1 MGEPYSLDDLAA
13 KNQQA
18 LYSLFRAIT
27 LSRGEFSLILMRCNY
42 QQLWEKYLEELAN
55 YLPSDYK
62 LIKINLSPQTTSIYS
77 SIADSITGNIAENAI
92 ENVAVNIG
100 DSITGNILG
109 KVEDSIADDI
119 TDNIASETGNN
130 LGKSSPDALIILG
143 LENVI
148 DLAGLLT
155 SANQIRDEFR
165 NKFPFPIILVVN
177 DRILTSLVRYAP
189 DFNNWAVTP
198 ISLQLNYLELV
209 NLLEVKV
216 NSIYHSPQ
224 QLQQYLTIQDLS
236 EETLELDFALRDLEK
251 YQYQLPPEL
260 SAKLEFV
267 LGRNAYSQ
275 QELEQALFHYQ
286 SSLEFWQTNNDQ
298 QAQGLVLANIAL
310 CYCRLAERQQAQKQ
324 LHWQSAWLAMEQAV
338 NYLSQANCPKLVSQI
353 LSQQGEILQY
363 LQAWTPLK
371 DLAERARLIHE
382 TCGKTIEM
390 AQDYGFLAMVAIAQA
405 RWQDSIKLA
414 NQALE
419 NLVREFP
426 PVTEYLTE
434 HPLILQGLLLGQLYR
449 LFIVKA
455 HTALGNTSQAQQ
467 NLAMATKQLDVA
479 LKLSDHRADPQHYLD
494 ILKQLRTLYFDQGC
508 YLEAFHI
515 KQQQLSVE
523 QLYGFR
529 AFIGARRL
537 QPQPVYGKS
546 FPTLNGLQTTVAAE
560 IRVSSRYQDLQNI
573 MSRLNRADHRLI
585 VLHGESGVGK
595 SSLIHAGLIPT
606 LQEQGVGDRVAIT
619 ITIQVYT
626 NWLKELAKA
635 LSLEINSP
643 DLTIASTILEH
654 LKQQE
659 KKHALTVII
668 FDQFEEFFFYNT
680 DNQQRTSF
688 FEFLRDCLNISYVK
702 VILSLREDGL
712 HYLLNSEQV
721 LLDPINNNILDRKI
735 RYSLG
740 NFSIADARSVVTTL
754 SHRADF
760 EIEPDLINEIVA
772 ELAGKNQEIRPI
784 ELQLVGTQVQ
794 SENITTLEQYHESGL
809 KQQLAERFLEQV
821 VQDCGTENK
830 AMAWQVLYF
839 LTAENNIRPLKTRL
853 ELVADLELDQG
864 AFHPTLD
871 LILEILEK
879 SGLVFLLPEIPFPRY
894 QLVHDYLVEFIRQR
908 EEVNTKLQIEDYKQR
923 QISNQ
928 ETIERLEFA
937 LREKAL
943 IAELTVAKLGQQD
956 SENKLNQILQQR
968 LTGARLWGLGFLTSA
983 MLAGV
988 FAIQA
993 SLKETN
999 AQIGAIVSSS
1009 ESLIL
1014 SNRKF
1019 DALVESLKAGRL
1031 LDGLWA
1037 NKWGDNWGASV
1048 DANIRVLTTLQQT
1061 IDQIRESNRLEG
1073 HTDWVMGLAF
1083 SANGQLLATASKD
1096 QTIKVWNPQGQLLR
1110 DFATGGELDSVSFS
1124 PNSQLIA
1131 AGGTGQQLQLWDYGR
1146 GKVLWTI
1153 STESGFTNAHKG
1165 TVSSVVFS
1173 PDGQSI
1179 VSGSWDK
1186 TIKIWNLQG
1195 QLVNTLQGHDNRVL
1209 GVDFAPDGKTLVS
1222 VGADGLVIFWQQDA
1236 KGEFQRQQS
1245 WQAPGQDTKKVITSV
1260 KFAPNNQALAV
1271 TGASGK
1277 VFLWQ
1282 RTTPNEPWNQAPSR
1296 EWEVSQDW
1304 VLSVAFRPDSQ
1315 GLAVGNADNTVQV
1328 WDLAGNLVDNFRG
1341 HGNLVRAVG
1350 FSPDGQILA
1359 SGSGDSTVKFW
1370 RRNEFTQ
1377 KIVQSKAVNA
1387 VSVSPRGE
1395 AIATGSQDHIL
1406 RLWSTRGNL
1415 LKELAAHTDSIN
1427 SVVFSHNGKFLASG
1441 SDDETLRLWTA
1452 QGFTESSQSTVTEQS
1467 QKSTVTESS
1476 QKSTVTE
1483 RSRSGYLIKTITA
1496 HQGGVN
1502 GIAFSP
1508 DDRLITSAGRDKTAK
1523 IWNTTGELL
1532 HTLVGHEDHVNTVAF
1547 VPGGKLMATGSDDQ
1561 TVKLWRLNGEFLRTF
1576 PENNGAVN
1584 YIAISADGKF
1594 LAAATNKGTI
1604 RLWSIDGTLI
1614 TTLRG
1619 HNGSVNW
1626 VGFAP
1631 DGRSIASVSEDKTLK
1646 FWRLDGNLITTLST
1660 SHSEDI
1666 FEASFS
1672 QDGNFLVSADQGGRV
1687 VVWNLNLESLIR
1699 QGCTWLA
1706 DYKNH
1711 NPNAEPGVCDR

>member
-1 MGEPYSLDDLAA
+1 MGEPYSLDDVAA
-13 KNQQA
+13 RNQQA
-18 LYSLFRAIT
+18 LNSLVRAIT
-27 LSRGEFSLILMRCNY
+27 LSLGEFSLILMHCNY
-42 QQLWEKYLEELAN
+42 QQLRDKYLEELSI
-55 YLPSDYK
+55 YLPPDHN
-62 LIKINLSPQTTSIYS
+62 LLKIDLPPQTTSIYS
-77 SIADSITGNIAENAI
+77 SIADSLVDNVVDDFVDDFVDNITGDVADSLVG
-92 ENVAVNIG
+92 NVV
-100 DSITGNILG
+100 
-109 KVEDSIADDI
+109 
-119 TDNIASETGNN
+119 DNIADSIVNN
-130 LGKSSPDALIILG
+130 LGQSPPENFPDALIILG

-177 DRILTSLVRYAP
+177 DRILTSLIRYAP

-216 NSIYHSPQ
+216 NSIYNHPQ

-236 EETLELDFALRDLEK
+236 EETLELDFAFRDLEDYK
-251 YQYQLPPEL
+251 YQLPLEL

-267 LGRNAYSQ
+267 LGRKAYSQ
-275 QELEQALFHYQ
+275 QELEQALLHYQ
-286 SSLEFWQTNNDQ
+286 LSLEFWQTNSDK

-338 NYLSQANCPKLVSQI
+338 NYLSQVNCPELVSQI

-414 NQALE
+414 SQALE
-419 NLVREFP
+419 SLVREFP
-426 PVTEYLTE
+426 PVTASLTE

-449 LFIVKA
+449 LFLVKA

-467 NLAMATKQLDVA
+467 NLSIATKQLDVA

-494 ILKQLRTLYFDQGC
+494 ILKQLRNLYFDQGC

-546 FPTLNGLQTTVAAE
+546 FPTLNGMQTTVAAE
-560 IRVSSRYQDLQNI
+560 IRVSSRYQDLQNM
-573 MSRLNRADHRLI
+573 MSRLSRADHRLI

-635 LSLEINSP
+635 LSLEIDTP
-643 DLTIASTILEH
+643 LVIILEH
-654 LKQQE
+654 LRQQE
-659 KKHALTVII
+659 KQHALTVII

-680 DNQQRTSF
+680 DNQQRTDF

-721 LLDPINNNILDRKI
+721 LLDPINNNILDRRI

-740 NFSIADARSVVTTL
+740 NFSITDARSVVTTL
-754 SHRADF
+754 THRADF

-784 ELQLVGTQVQ
+784 ELQLVGAQVQ

-809 KQQLAERFLEQV
+809 KQRLAERFLAQV
-821 VQDCGTENK
+821 VQDCGVENA

-853 ELVADLELDQG
+853 ELIADLELDQG

-943 IAELTVAKLGQQD
+943 IAELTTAKLGQQD

-968 LTGARLWGLGFLTSA
+968 LTGARLWGLGFLTMA
-983 MLAGV
+983 MLTGV

-999 AQIGAIVSSS
+999 TQIGAIVSSS

-1014 SNRKF
+1014 SSRKF
-1019 DALVESLKAGRL
+1019 DALVESLKAGRIL
-1031 LDGLWA
+1031 TGF
-1037 NKWGDNWGASV
+1037 WGASV
-1048 DANIRVLTTLQQT
+1048 DTNIRVLTTLQQT

-1083 SANGQLLATASKD
+1083 SPNGQLLATASKD
-1096 QTIKVWNPQGQLLR
+1096 QTIKIWNPQGQLLR
-1110 DFATGGELDSVSFS
+1110 ELAGAGGELDSVSFS

-1131 AGGTGQQLQLWDYGR
+1131 TGGTGKQVQIWNYAT
-1146 GKVLWTI
+1146 GKVVRTI
-1153 STESGFTNAHKG
+1153 STEAGSANAHEG

-1173 PDGQSI
+1173 PDGQVI
-1179 VSGSWDK
+1179 ASGSWDK

-1195 QLVNTLQGHDNRVL
+1195 QLVSTLQGHSNRVL
-1209 GVDFAPDGKTLVS
+1209 GIDFAPDGKTLVS

-1236 KGEFQRQQS
+1236 RGEFQRQQS
-1245 WQAPGQDTKKVITSV
+1245 WQAPGQDTDKVITSV
-1260 KFAPNNQALAV
+1260 KFAPNHQALAV
-1271 TGASGK
+1271 TGTNGRI
-1277 VFLWQ
+1277 FLWQ
-1282 RTTPNEPWNQAPSR
+1282 RATPNEPWNQAPSR
-1296 EWEVSQDW
+1296 DWQVSQDW
-1304 VLSVAFRPDSQ
+1304 VLSVAFSPDSRM
-1315 GLAVGNADNTVQV
+1315 LAVGNADNTVQV
-1328 WDLAGNLVDNFRG
+1328 WDLAGKLIDTFRG

-1370 RRNEFTQ
+1370 RRNDFTQ
-1377 KIVQSKAVNA
+1377 KIIQSEAVNA

-1395 AIATGSQDHIL
+1395 SIATGSQDHLI

-1415 LKELAAHTDSIN
+1415 LKELKAHTEAIN
-1427 SVVFSHNGKFLASG
+1427 SVVFSHNGKFLVSG
-1441 SDDETLRLWTA
+1441 SDDETVRLWTDKGDLM
-1452 QGFTESSQSTVTEQS
+1452 QT
-1467 QKSTVTESS
+1467 
-1476 QKSTVTE
+1476 
-1483 RSRSGYLIKTITA
+1483 IKA
-1496 HQGGVN
+1496 HEGGVN
-1502 GIAFSP
+1502 GVAFSL
-1508 DDRLITSAGRDKTAK
+1508 DDRLMASAGRDKTAK
-1523 IWNTTGELL
+1523 IWNPAGELL
-1532 HTLVGHEDHVNTVAF
+1532 HTLVGHEDNVNTVAF
-1547 VPGGKLMATGSDDQ
+1547 APGGKLIATGSDDQ
-1561 TVKLWRLNGEFLRTF
+1561 TVKIWSLDGQLLRTLT
-1576 PENNGAVN
+1576 ENNGAVN
-1584 YIAISADGKF
+1584 YLAISADGKF

-1604 RLWSIDGTLI
+1604 RLWSMDGTLI

-1626 VGFAP
+1626 VGFAT
-1631 DGRSIASVSEDKTLK
+1631 DGKSIASVSEDKTLK

-1660 SHSEDI
+1660 SHSEAI

-1672 QDGNFLVSADQGGRV
+1672 EDGNFLVSADQDGRV

-1711 NPNAEPGVCDR
+1711 NPNGSPEVCDRDKS